1 MPTIGYRS
9 NVKTRHLMPDG
20 FLKFRVNNVNELN
33 LLLMHNGK
41 YAAEISSSCSS
52 RTRAAIVARAAQLDV
67 KVVNANA
74 RLRKEEKTA

>member
-1 MPTIGYRS
+1 MPTIGYGS
-9 NVKTRHLMPDG
+9 NNKTKHLMPDG

-41 YAAEISSSCSS
+41 YAAEIASSVSS
-52 RTRAAIVARAAQLDV
+52 RNRKAIVARAAQLDV